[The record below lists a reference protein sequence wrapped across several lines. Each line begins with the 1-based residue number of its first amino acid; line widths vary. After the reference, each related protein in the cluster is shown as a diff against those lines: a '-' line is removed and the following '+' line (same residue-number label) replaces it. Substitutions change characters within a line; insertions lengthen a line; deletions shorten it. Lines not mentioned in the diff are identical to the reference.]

1 MIPLPMRKP
10 DLPENTP
17 LPPAETRGATH
28 TGGAAQPT
36 ALLAER
42 LRQHAGRIQSLRRR
56 APILTAVTDRTDSVS
71 SSAGTLLMR
80 VLAALPDGER
90 RKHPRLVI
98 NARVFCDRQTQKSIG
113 LTRNIGAGGVLM
125 SFHSLGPDIIQFMAL
140 GGTLTVE
147 GLGSI
152 TARIARLEEDAAFLA
167 FDEPLDPS
175 FDAALR
181 VLTAEMQQR
190 HAPFLTLSGVMAERM
205 QNVLIGQIVNGEAKL
220 EEVFANLLDRDATPA
235 FPPTCEKAVRDVLQ
249 SEIETLDNVSWV
261 LTLHREG
268 NPICSVQRKTCTDY
282 HITFPNSA
290 SREAMFP
297 EHAPEFG
304 TRKSVFRDWDMSH
317 ADAVSLAFAARISPV
332 PSVQRLSSIISAAG
346 VANQHMASSPVYVLG
361 RRWGAVAVIY
371 DLRPEIPV
379 A

>member
-1 MIPLPMRKP
+1 MRKP

-28 TGGAAQPT
+28 AGGAAQPT
-36 ALLAER
+36 AVLAER

-71 SSAGTLLMR
+71 SSAGALLMR

-113 LTRNIGAGGVLM
+113 MTCNISTSGILM

-147 GLGSI
+147 GLGSV
-152 TARIARLEEDAAFLA
+152 TARITRLEEDAAFLA

-175 FDAALR
+175 FDAALH

-190 HAPFLTLSGVMAERM
+190 HAPFLTLSSVMAERM
-205 QNVLIGQIVNGEAKL
+205 QDVLIGQIINGEAKL
-220 EEVFANLLDRDATPA
+220 EEVFANLANRDAPPA
-235 FPPTCEKAVRDVLQ
+235 FPTACEKAARDILQ

-261 LTLHREG
+261 LTLHQEG
-268 NPICSVQRKTCTDY
+268 NPICTVQRKTCTNC

-304 TRKSVFRDWDMSH
+304 TQNSVFQDWDMSH
-317 ADAVSLAFAARISPV
+317 ADVASLAFAARISPV
-332 PSVQRLSSIISAAG
+332 PSVQRLSSIGSAPEAT
-346 VANQHMASSPVYVLG
+346 NQHMASSPIYILG
-361 RRWGAVAVIY
+361 RRWGAAAVIY
-371 DLRPEIPV
+371 DLRPEISV